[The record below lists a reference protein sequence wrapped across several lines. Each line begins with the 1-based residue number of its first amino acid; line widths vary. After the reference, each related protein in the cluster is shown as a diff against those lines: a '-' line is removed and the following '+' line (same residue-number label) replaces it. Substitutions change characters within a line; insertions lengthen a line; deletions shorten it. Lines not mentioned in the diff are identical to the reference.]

1 MLRAKAAILADRS
14 RVDGAAFANPYRET
28 AMRRII
34 SAVPLLLCLALPALA
49 QDQDEMQP
57 AEPAVQPGVMPE
69 DDPAAA
75 PDEPAPAPAAESM
88 PAAPVENVPLQDNVP
103 ARYVVVKGDTLWD
116 ISARF
121 LKNPWKWP
129 DVWGINR
136 DHIRN
141 PHLIYPGDVILLD
154 LTGATPRLRLEGVAD
169 GGISRWY
176 GFELQRSELRPQ
188 MRSEPLGLAIPTI
201 SAKAIEPFL
210 IRPLVVDPAQ
220 VAAAPMIVANTDQRV
235 IVSAGDTAYVTGLD
249 QRKGPKWQVYRQ
261 GRVFQDP
268 DSKEVLGFE
277 AVYLGDADVTGFG
290 EVSTVHIVRAQ
301 QEIAKGDRLALAPPL
316 QNTPYI
322 PRAPERSVRGRVIAG
337 ADNTVFEMGT
347 YSVLIMN
354 RGARDGLE
362 VGHVLGLYRSE
373 GSIPLGDNKSVP
385 LPEQRY
391 GLVLVFRVF
400 NKMSYGLVM
409 ASRRPVNVLDTVR
422 NP

>member
-1 MLRAKAAILADRS
+1 
-14 RVDGAAFANPYRET
+14 
-28 AMRRII
+28 MRRII

-49 QDQDEMQP
+49 QDPDEMQP
-57 AEPAVQPGVMPE
+57 ADPAAEPGSMPQT
-69 DDPAAA
+69 DPAAA

-88 PAAPVENVPLQDNVP
+88 PAAPVENVPLQDDVP
-103 ARYVVVKGDTLWD
+103 TRHVVVKGDTLWD

-176 GFELQRSELRPQ
+176 GYELQRSELRPQ
-188 MRSEPLGLAIPTI
+188 MRSAPLGLAIPTI
-201 SAKAIEPFL
+201 SPKSIEPFL

-220 VAAAPMIVANTDQRV
+220 VAAAPMIVANTEQRV
-235 IVSAGDTAYVTGLD
+235 IVSAGDMAYVTGLD

-268 DSKEVLGFE
+268 DTKEVLGFE

-316 QNTPYI
+316 QSTPYI

-373 GSIPLGDNKSVP
+373 GTIPLGDNKSMP

-409 ASRRPVNVLDTVR
+409 TSRRPVNVLDTVR

>member
-1 MLRAKAAILADRS
+1 
-14 RVDGAAFANPYRET
+14 
-28 AMRRII
+28 MRRII

-49 QDQDEMQP
+49 QDQEEMQP
-57 AEPAVQPGVMPE
+57 ADPAAAEPGVMPE
-69 DDPAAA
+69 ADPAAA

-88 PAAPVENVPLQDNVP
+88 PAGPVENVPLQDNVP
-103 ARYVVVKGDTLWD
+103 ARYVVVKGDTLWG

-176 GFELQRSELRPQ
+176 GYELQRSELRPQ

-201 SAKAIEPFL
+201 SPKAIEPFL

-220 VAAAPMIVANTDQRV
+220 VAAAPIIVANTDQRV

-301 QEIAKGDRLALAPPL
+301 QEIAKGDRLAIAPPL

-373 GSIPLGDNKSVP
+373 GSIPLGDNKSLP

-409 ASRRPVNVLDTVR
+409 ASRRPVNVFDTVR

>member
-1 MLRAKAAILADRS
+1 
-14 RVDGAAFANPYRET
+14 
-28 AMRRII
+28 MRRII
-34 SAVPLLLCLALPALA
+34 SAVPLLLCLALPASA
-49 QDQDEMQP
+49 QDETQP
-57 AEPAVQPGVMPE
+57 ADTPETVVTPMPP
-69 DDPAAA
+69 DDPAPAGTESAPAPAA
-75 PDEPAPAPAAESM
+75 QSAPAPAAES
-88 PAAPVENVPLQDNVP
+88 VPLQEDVP
-103 ARYVVVKGDTLWD
+103 TRYVVKKGDTLWD

-154 LTGATPRLRLEGVAD
+154 LSGATPRLKLEGVAD

-176 GFELQRSELRPQ
+176 GYELQTSELKPR
-188 MRSEPLGLAIPTI
+188 MRSEALGLAIPTI
-201 SAKAIEPFL
+201 SPKSIEPFL

-220 VAAAPMIVANTDQRV
+220 VAAAPVIVANTDQRV

-268 DSKEVLGFE
+268 DTKEVLGFE

-290 EVSTVHIVRAQ
+290 EISTVYIVRAQ

-373 GSIPLGDNKSVP
+373 GTIPLGENKNVP

>member
-1 MLRAKAAILADRS
+1 MLHIKAAVLADPS
-14 RVDGAAFANPYRET
+14 RVDGAAFAKPSRET
-28 AMRRII
+28 TMRRII
-34 SAVPLLLCLALPALA
+34 SAVALLLCLALPALA
-49 QDQDEMQP
+49 QDQDETQP
-57 AEPAVQPGVMPE
+57 ADSAQPGAMPQA
-69 DDPAAA
+69 DPTDLLDQ
-75 PDEPAPAPAAESM
+75 PPPAAPAAERM
-88 PAAPVENVPLQDNVP
+88 PAAPVENVPLQDDVP
-103 ARYVVVKGDTLWD
+103 TRYVVVKGDTLWD

-121 LKNPWKWP
+121 LRNPWKWP

-176 GFELQRSELRPQ
+176 GFELQRSELKPQ
-188 MRSEPLGLAIPTI
+188 MRSSPLGLAIPTI
-201 SAKAIEPFL
+201 SPKAIEPFL

-290 EVSTVHIVRAQ
+290 EVSTVHIVQAQ
-301 QEIAKGDRLALAPPL
+301 QEIARGDRLALAPPL
-316 QNTPYI
+316 QSTPYI
-322 PRAPERSVRGRVIAG
+322 PRAPERSLRGRVIAG

-373 GSIPLGDNKSVP
+373 GSVPLGDNKSVP

>member
-1 MLRAKAAILADRS
+1 
-14 RVDGAAFANPYRET
+14 
-28 AMRRII
+28 MRRII
-34 SAVPLLLCLALPALA
+34 SAVPLLLCLALPVLA
-49 QDQDEMQP
+49 QDEEMQP
-57 AEPAVQPGVMPE
+57 A
-69 DDPAAA
+69 PAA
-75 PDEPAPAPAAESM
+75 EPAPAPATESVPAPAAESLPTPAAESLPPPTAESM
-88 PAAPVENVPLQDNVP
+88 PPPTAESVPLQDNVP
-103 ARYVVVKGDTLWD
+103 ARHVVVKGDTLWD
-116 ISARF
+116 ISSRF
-121 LKNPWKWP
+121 LKNPWRWP

-141 PHLIYPGDVILLD
+141 PHRIYPGDVILLD
-154 LTGATPRLRLEGVAD
+154 LTGATPRLRLEGVTD

-176 GFELQRSELRPQ
+176 GYELQVSELQPR
-188 MRSEPLGLAIPTI
+188 MRSEPLSALPIPTI
-201 SAKAIEPFL
+201 SAKAIGPFL

-268 DSKEVLGFE
+268 DTKEVLGFE

-373 GSIPLGDNKSVP
+373 GSIPLGDNKSMP

-409 ASRRPVNVLDTVR
+409 TSRRPVNVFDTVR

>member
-1 MLRAKAAILADRS
+1 
-14 RVDGAAFANPYRET
+14 
-28 AMRRII
+28 MRRII
-34 SAVPLLLCLALPALA
+34 SAVPLLLCLTLPGLA

-57 AEPAVQPGVMPE
+57 ADPAVPGAMPE
-69 DDPAAA
+69 DEPAAA
-75 PDEPAPAPAAESM
+75 PAEAAPAPAAESM
-88 PAAPVENVPLQDNVP
+88 PAAPVENVPLQDDVP
-103 ARYVVVKGDTLWD
+103 TRYVVVKGDTLWD

-176 GFELQRSELRPQ
+176 GYELQRSELRPQ

-201 SAKAIEPFL
+201 SPKAIEPFL

-301 QEIAKGDRLALAPPL
+301 QEIAKGDRLAIAPPL
-316 QNTPYI
+316 QSTPYI

-373 GSIPLGDNKSVP
+373 GSIPMGDNKSMP

>member
-1 MLRAKAAILADRS
+1 
-14 RVDGAAFANPYRET
+14 
-28 AMRRII
+28 MRRII

>member
-1 MLRAKAAILADRS
+1 M
-14 RVDGAAFANPYRET
+14 
-28 AMRRII
+28 
-34 SAVPLLLCLALPALA
+34 PLLLCLALPALA

-57 AEPAVQPGVMPE
+57 PDPAAPGAMPE
-69 DDPAAA
+69 DEPAAA
-75 PDEPAPAPAAESM
+75 PTEPAPAPAAQTM
-88 PAAPVENVPLQDNVP
+88 PAAPVENVPLQDDVP
-103 ARYVVVKGDTLWD
+103 TRYVVVKGDTLWD

-176 GFELQRSELRPQ
+176 GYELQRSELRPQ

-210 IRPLVVDPAQ
+210 IRPLVVDPTQ

-301 QEIAKGDRLALAPPL
+301 QEIAKGDRLAIAPPL

-373 GSIPLGDNKSVP
+373 GSIPMGDNKSMP